1 VSDLFESSASR
12 TCRPFYRK
20 ILMFPIIRR
29 YALPGNLPCKGASF
43 WEQLSDG
50 FYMTFCLPCS
60 LAQVSKDAPHP

>member
-1 VSDLFESSASR
+1 
-12 TCRPFYRK
+12 
-20 ILMFPIIRR
+20 MFPIICR